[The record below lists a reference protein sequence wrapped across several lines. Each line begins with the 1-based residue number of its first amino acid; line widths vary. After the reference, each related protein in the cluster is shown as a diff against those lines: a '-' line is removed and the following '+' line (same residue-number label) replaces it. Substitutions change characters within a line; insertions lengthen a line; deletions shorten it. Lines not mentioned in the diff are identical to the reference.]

1 MSKLSD
7 VRPKA
12 VKVMLD
18 RERSLLYNL
27 NAFALIEEEY
37 GGIQDALDALVQ
49 GSVKAMRCILWAGLV
64 HEDETLIQKQ
74 VGAMIDLAGMTELV
88 GQINEAI
95 SQALP
100 QPENEKNV
108 AGPPEE

>member
-12 VKVMLD
+12 VKIMLD
-18 RERSLLYNL
+18 KERSLLYDL
-27 NAFALIEEEY
+27 NAFALIEEAY
-37 GGIQDALDALVQ
+37 DGVQNAMDALAQ

-64 HEDETLIQKQ
+64 HEDEALTQKQ
-74 VGAMIDLAGMTELV
+74 VGAMVNLASMTELV
-88 GQINEAI
+88 NQINEAI

-100 QPENEKNV
+100 QPGKNAV
-108 AGPPEE
+108 GPPGK